1 MNLEYTYETLAT
13 STGAT
18 AAVLLITQY
27 MKGYLPKWFPT
38 RLFVL
43 ALSAVVLTGTWAAI
57 GVKDWKELPLVL
69 LNAFPVAFAAM
80 GAYDTTLKKV
90 EIPTVPETPAE

>member
-1 MNLEYTYETLAT
+1 MNLEYTYQTLAT

-18 AAVLLITQY
+18 ATVLLVTQY
-27 MKGYLPKWFPT
+27 LKSYLPKWLPT

-43 ALSAVVLTGTWAAI
+43 ALSAFLLTGTWAAM

-80 GAYDTTLKKV
+80 GAYETALKKT
-90 EIPTVPETPAE
+90 ETVVDAPAE